1 VKSFRLNTPRLLGLG
16 AALVPWGVIGFA
28 ALGLS
33 SCHQAHDRRSVAPAV
48 EANGPAAGGVVAPPS
63 APPAGQPVPAV
74 SPPPLPPTE
83 EQIQTA
89 HDVQDNASA
98 HVLAKQFETDPAALA
113 RQSSLCGPAD
123 RSVDVLYLTRK
134 GPPSDDLRQFRTAC
148 IAKDIAELEVRDRA
162 SRGGVQN
169 TRSL

>member
-1 VKSFRLNTPRLLGLG
+1 VKSFRLHTPRLLGLG
-16 AALVPWGVIGFA
+16 AALAPWGVIGFA

-33 SCHQAHDRRSVAPAV
+33 SCHQAHDHHSVAPAV
-48 EANGPAAGGVVAPPS
+48 EANGPATGRVVAPPS
-63 APPAGQPVPAV
+63 PPAAGQPVPTA
-74 SPPPLPPTE
+74 PPPLPPTD

-148 IAKDIAELEVRDRA
+148 IAKDIAEQEVRDRA